1 MKSIVFVYSFILTFV
16 VGFICMGNFAHG
28 QEIHFQ
34 RWDLR
39 MMAERKI
46 WKEIRLYYS
55 RNPAE
60 RWPERKSRLE
70 KIINQFPASQWADD
84 AALMLAGGQATVDG
98 NTESAIAALR
108 QVMESYPSEH
118 TIVVGWRT
126 YMGCKLDYM
135 WMLETVPLLSRPR
148 SRPIRVDVPPSGQKL
163 EILAYFEHLEKYPR
177 RTIDIAQL
185 MIAQMLSS
193 QGDVKGAIAELEA
206 IINRTGDLKTLV
218 VADNQLAKRPN
229 AHLVKSHTPYGFRR
243 VARPQYAAYI
253 DLIRLYQSQSEV
265 KKAIVIGL
273 ELANIASPDGRYWS
287 MNQSVGD
294 LLAKNGRWTKA
305 EEQYQLAVN
314 AYREFVEETIAEKE
328 LSNQSLP
335 PGATSWRQ
343 QVMKTSIGHQ
353 LTVLEKLL
361 TEAKAKREAAK
372 AEPQVPSEISP
383 SRN

>member
-135 WMLETVPLLSRPR
+135 WMLETGPLLSGPR
-148 SRPIRVDVPPSGQKL
+148 SRPIRVDVPPSGQMR

-193 QGDVKGAIAELEA
+193 QGDVKGAIAELET
-206 IINRTGDLKTLV
+206 IIDRTGDLRTIV
-218 VADNQLAKRPN
+218 AADNQLAKRPN
-229 AHLVKSHTPYGFRR
+229 AHLVKSHTPYAFRR

-253 DLIRLYQSQSEV
+253 DLMHLYQSQSEV
-265 KKAIVIGL
+265 EKAIAIGL
-273 ELANIASPDGRYWS
+273 ELANTASPDGSRWS
-287 MNQSVGD
+287 INRSVGD
-294 LLAKNGRWTKA
+294 LLAQNGRWAKA

-314 AYREFVEETIAEKE
+314 AYREFVEETIVEKE
-328 LSNQSLP
+328 LANQSLP
-335 PGATSWRQ
+335 SSATSWRQ
-343 QVMKTSIGHQ
+343 QIMKTSIGHQ

-361 TEAKAKREAAK
+361 TEAKAKREEAK
-372 AEPQVPSEISP
+372 AKPQAPSEISP

>member
-1 MKSIVFVYSFILTFV
+1 MKSTVFVYSFILTFV
-16 VGFICMGNFAHG
+16 GGFTYMANFAHS
-28 QEIHFQ
+28 QEIHSQ

-60 RWPERKSRLE
+60 RWPERKNRLQ
-70 KIINQFPASQWADD
+70 KIINQFPTSQWADD
-84 AALMLAGGQATVDG
+84 AALMLAGGQAAVDG

-148 SRPIRVDVPPSGQKL
+148 SRPIRVDVPPSGQKR

-177 RTIDIAQL
+177 RTVDVAQL

-193 QGDVKGAIAELEA
+193 QGDVKGAIAELET
-206 IINRTGDLKTLV
+206 IIDRTGDLRTIV
-218 VADNQLAKRPN
+218 AADNQLAKRPN
-229 AHLVKSHTPYGFRR
+229 AHLVKSHTPYAFQR

-253 DLIRLYQSQSEV
+253 DLMLLYQSQSEV
-265 KKAIVIGL
+265 EKAIAIGL
-273 ELANIASPDGRYWS
+273 ELANIASSDGREWFINEQ
-287 MNQSVGD
+287 MGN
-294 LLAKNGRWTKA
+294 LLAQNGSWAKA
-305 EEQYQLAVN
+305 EEQYQITLN
-314 AYREFVEETIAEKE
+314 GYRAYVERFIAERE
-328 LSNQSLP
+328 ASNAP
-335 PGATSWRQ
+335 PPPEATSWRQ
-343 QVMKTSIGHQ
+343 YIVVRRHHH
-353 LTVLEKLL
+353 LTILEKKLA
-361 TEAKAKREAAK
+361 EAKAKR
-372 AEPQVPSEISP
+372 
-383 SRN
+383 

>member
-1 MKSIVFVYSFILTFV
+1 MKSTVFVYSFILTFV
-16 VGFICMGNFAHG
+16 GGFTYMANFAHS
-28 QEIHFQ
+28 QEIHSQ

-60 RWPERKSRLE
+60 RWPERKNRLQ
-70 KIINQFPASQWADD
+70 KIINQFPTSQWADD
-84 AALMLAGGQATVDG
+84 AALMLAGGQAAVDG

-148 SRPIRVDVPPSGQKL
+148 SRPIRVDVPPSGQMR

-177 RTIDIAQL
+177 RTVDVAQL

-193 QGDVKGAIAELEA
+193 QGDVKGAIAELET
-206 IINRTGDLKTLV
+206 IIDRTGDLRTIV
-218 VADNQLAKRPN
+218 AADNQLAKRPN
-229 AHLVKSHTPYGFRR
+229 AHLVKSHTPYAFRR

-253 DLIRLYQSQSEV
+253 DLMLLYQSQSEV
-265 KKAIVIGL
+265 EKAVAIGL
-273 ELANIASPDGRYWS
+273 ELANTASPDGSRWS
-287 MNQSVGD
+287 INRPVGD
-294 LLAKNGRWTKA
+294 LLAQNGRWAKA

-314 AYREFVEETIAEKE
+314 AYREFVEETIVEKE
-328 LSNQSLP
+328 LANQSLP
-335 PGATSWRQ
+335 SSATSWRQ
-343 QVMKTSIGHQ
+343 QIMKTSIGHQ

-372 AEPQVPSEISP
+372 AEPQAPSEISP

>member
-1 MKSIVFVYSFILTFV
+1 MKSIVFVYSLLLIFV
-16 VGFICMGNFAHG
+16 VEFTCVFDFAHG
-28 QEIHFQ
+28 QEIRSQ

-55 RNPAE
+55 SRSAD
-60 RWPERKSRLE
+60 WPDRKSRLE
-70 KIINQFPASQWADD
+70 KIINQFPTSQWADD
-84 AALMLAGGQATVDG
+84 ASLMLAGGQAAVDG

-135 WMLETVPLLSRPR
+135 WLLETVPLLSRPR
-148 SRPIRVDVPPSGQKL
+148 SRPIRVDVPPSGQKR

-177 RTIDIAQL
+177 RTVDIAQL

-206 IINRTGDLKTLV
+206 IIDRTGDLRTIV
-218 VADNQLAKRPN
+218 AADNQLAKRPN
-229 AHLVKSHTPYGFRR
+229 AHLVKSHTPYAFRQ
-243 VARPQYAAYI
+243 VARPQYAAYRY
-253 DLIRLYQSQSEV
+253 LMPLYQSQSEV
-265 KKAIVIGL
+265 EKAIAIGL
-273 ELANIASPDGRYWS
+273 ELANTASPDGSRWS
-287 MNQSVGD
+287 INQSVGD
-294 LLAKNGRWTKA
+294 LLAQNGRWAKA

-314 AYREFVEETIAEKE
+314 AYREFVEETIVEKE
-328 LSNQSLP
+328 LANQSLP
-335 PGATSWRQ
+335 SSATSWRQ
-343 QVMKTSIGHQ
+343 QIMKTSIGHQ